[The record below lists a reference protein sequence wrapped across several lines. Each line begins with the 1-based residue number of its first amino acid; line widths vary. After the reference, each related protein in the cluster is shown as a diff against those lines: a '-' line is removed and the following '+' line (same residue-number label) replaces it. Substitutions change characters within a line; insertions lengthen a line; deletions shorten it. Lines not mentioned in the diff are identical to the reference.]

1 MPMGQIERYRGKQI
15 CGMTVYEISMGHEDV
30 PEDLKEAGRRF
41 GFPPDAFT
49 GDWIRAV
56 VSKDGLNFYL
66 VDLRWTPDNGNE
78 CMAFKSNATGTKMG
92 KAVYCARTNAIDF
105 RNFCLCIGQFGGRLT
120 T

>member
-1 MPMGQIERYRGKQI
+1 
-15 CGMTVYEISMGHEDV
+15 MTVYDISTGHEDL

-41 GFPPDAFT
+41 GFPLDAST

-56 VSKDGLNFYL
+56 VSRDGLNFYL
-66 VDLRWTPDNGNE
+66 VDIRWTPDNGNE
-78 CMAFKSNATGTKMG
+78 CMAFKSNATRTKMG
-92 KAVYCARTNAIDF
+92 KAVYCARTSAVDF